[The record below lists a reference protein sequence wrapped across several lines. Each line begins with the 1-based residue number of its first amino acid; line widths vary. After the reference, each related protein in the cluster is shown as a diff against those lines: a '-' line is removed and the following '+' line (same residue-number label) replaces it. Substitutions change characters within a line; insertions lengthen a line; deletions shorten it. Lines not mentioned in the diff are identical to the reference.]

1 VAVLDSGI
9 VYTPEFDG
17 RLVLPGYDFVSNS
30 LYSADGDGR
39 DADPTDPGYDPNHQA
54 CNGDNEAWHG
64 MNVIS
69 MLASRTGNGSEASGG
84 FGAGILAPVPDGS
97 GGGVLPIRVGGICG
111 AETNDIIEGMLWAAG
126 VNYPGSPALNQ
137 HPARVINISYGGA
150 MSCDVDD
157 QSSKQRTPA
166 WLYRQAIDTLRGL
179 NSGHGVLV
187 VASAGNGDKTTQ
199 LGYAGP
205 AMPAN
210 CPYVLAVTALNA
222 KGYKARYANF
232 VDGTRKLDK
241 NLYAVAVA
249 GGDFSLDGNPDDGIV
264 TLGYAN
270 LGVAAVAPTFQML
283 AVQGTSFSSPT
294 VAGIAALMLA
304 VNPNLS
310 TQDLLDLLTRTAT
323 DFSTLDT
330 SLWPAVNRCDPVSDR
345 GNCQCTQQ
353 TCGSGVVDALQAVS
367 AASVTPTTPFVQ
379 GDAANVTY
387 YSADQARQA
396 GAPDNKQS
404 GGGGGAID
412 VDTLLALLLT
422 LMAVVVTR
430 IRGGRR

>member
-1 VAVLDSGI
+1 
-9 VYTPEFDG
+9 
-17 RLVLPGYDFVSNS
+17 
-30 LYSADGDGR
+30 
-39 DADPTDPGYDPNHQA
+39 
-54 CNGDNEAWHG
+54 
-64 MNVIS
+64 
-69 MLASRTGNGSEASGG
+69 
-84 FGAGILAPVPDGS
+84 
-97 GGGVLPIRVGGICG
+97 
-111 AETNDIIEGMLWAAG
+111 
-126 VNYPGSPALNQ
+126 
-137 HPARVINISYGGA
+137 
-150 MSCDVDD
+150 
-157 QSSKQRTPA
+157 
-166 WLYRQAIDTLRGL
+166 
-179 NSGHGVLV
+179 
-187 VASAGNGDKTTQ
+187 
-199 LGYAGP
+199 
-205 AMPAN
+205 
-210 CPYVLAVTALNA
+210 
-222 KGYKARYANF
+222 
-232 VDGTRKLDK
+232 
-241 NLYAVAVA
+241 
-249 GGDFSLDGNPDDGIV
+249 
-264 TLGYAN
+264 
-270 LGVAAVAPTFQML
+270 
-283 AVQGTSFSSPT
+283 
-294 VAGIAALMLA
+294 